1 MQEVEVGLQ
10 EVLSPPVRPVNEV
23 LHLLVDDVGG
33 LPRVVRVLAGLCA
46 EEAWAPTTTIADLP
60 ELIAEAHL
68 SDHHLGR
75 PGDLLE
81 VPAGAGGDVLS
92 AEDELLRDPSAQRNA
107 HLVLQVAS
115 AVQAAL
121 QPLLAWGEEGEPSGS
136 SPWHDADLG
145 DRVVLWHESANN
157 GVAGLVVR
165 NQLPLLVR
173 HDGILLLR
181 ASDDPLQGVGDLLL
195 GDLLQG
201 PPGGHDGSLVHQVL
215 QVSAR
220 EAWSPPGDLLQVNV
234 LGQDL
239 VPGVDLE
246 DLDPALDVGPVHG
259 DLPVEPSRP
268 EQGRVKDV
276 GPVGGRHDDDSGVA
290 LKPVHLGQQLVE
302 RLLPLVVASANASS
316 PGPSHRVDLVNED
329 DARGVLL
336 GLLEKVPHT
345 GGSHSD
351 EHLDKLGSRDG
362 EERHAGLTRDGLGQQ
377 SLSGSGR
384 ADEEDTL
391 GDPGAH
397 GGELLGP
404 LQELHDLHEVVLGLI
419 HSSDIVKHD
428 ARVWLHL
435 ELGLGLGEAE
445 GVARSAAPRSAAAIP
460 PAQEEEPSDENERE
474 GEVAE
479 ERKEDGGPVLLW
491 SVRREVD
498 LLLLKLPQEL
508 LRGTGELHANP
519 LNSVSDLRGNGLD
532 NGGRAVV
539 VQVHLLDAVEV
550 KVLKKPGVR
559 HARGRDGLVVGG
571 HGVLLHSLQ
580 RPESSRRPKGQLLD
594 EVSLALARDALVV
607 VVVAVACPAARL
619 HADGESRGAPPQGG
633 PRLGGGGLLGSH
645 AHHGLRHACSCL
657 CVRTIS
663 PPTVFRGP
671 GL

>member
-1 MQEVEVGLQ
+1 MRSELA
-10 EVLSPPVRPVNEV
+10 PVVVSALPKITSSAARP
-23 LHLLVDDVGG
+23 
-33 LPRVVRVLAGLCA
+33 PRVPTILAKI
-46 EEAWAPTTTIADLP
+46 WDL
-60 ELIAEAHL
+60 EI
-68 SDHHLGR
+68 S
-75 PGDLLE
+75 
-81 VPAGAGGDVLS
+81 V
-92 AEDELLRDPSAQRNA
+92 
-107 HLVLQVAS
+107 
-115 AVQAAL
+115 
-121 QPLLAWGEEGEPSGS
+121 GS
-136 SPWHDADLG
+136 SPGVNQVRPLAWPLGMMVTFCTGSCPG
-145 DRVVLWHESANN
+145 DRVPQMAWPTSWYATRDFALPSFRGVPSIPATILSTLSSISAMEIS
-157 GVAGLVVR
+157 V
-165 NQLPLLVR
+165 
-173 HDGILLLR
+173 LLLR
-181 ASDDPLQGVGDLLL
+181 PARMAASFSRLAR
-195 GDLLQG
+195 
-201 PPGGHDGSLVHQVL
+201 
-215 QVSAR
+215 SAP
-220 EAWSPPGDLLQVNV
+220 EN
-234 LGQDL
+234 
-239 VPGVDLE
+239 PGVLLAMDSTSTPSPSFLF
-246 DLDPALDVGPVHG
+246 LAWTFRISVLPPTSGTSTVTCLSNLPGLSRAGSRMSALLVAATTMIPV
-259 DLPVEPSRP
+259 LPSNPSISVSSWLSVCSLSSLP
-268 EQGRVKDV
+268 PPM
-276 GPVGGRHDDDSGVA
+276 PV
-290 LKPVHLGQQLVE
+290 P
-302 RLLPLVVASANASS
+302 
-316 PGPSHRVDLVNED
+316 
-329 DARGVLL
+329 L

-428 ARVWLHL
+428 ACVWLHL

-498 LLLLKLPQEL
+498 LLLLQLPQEL
-508 LRGTGELHANP
+508 LRGAGELHANP

-539 VQVHLLDAVEV
+539 VQVHLLHAVEV

-657 CVRTIS
+657 CV
-663 PPTVFRGP
+663 
-671 GL
+671 